1 MSAGHLMLIFEAVF
15 PLHAAELTTRF
26 SHSLV
31 FLSFAAGSSGLGWHE
46 GIFRKTA
53 VDVKTIW

>member
-1 MSAGHLMLIFEAVF
+1 MLIFEAVF